1 MIIFVIGGIGIFP
14 DKYKC
19 NSPVS
24 TNLHCPGTLTIPFK
38 LMKTQSRQVPI
49 FWGYGHIESTEKQP
63 QPFSVLGLDPGLA
76 SCRKNFSSPLCLK
89 PRITKVTVTYVVTAR
104 KTSSS
109 KREDRF
115 WIFHSILNPNWHS
128 YRV

>member
-1 MIIFVIGGIGIFP
+1 VIIFVIDGIGIFP

-24 TNLHCPGTLTIPFK
+24 TNPHCPATLTIPLE
-38 LMKTQSRQVPI
+38 LMKTQSRQVHI
-49 FWGYGHIESTEKQP
+49 FWVYGHIESTEEHP
-63 QPFSVLGLDPGLA
+63 QPFSVLGLDPALLPVE
-76 SCRKNFSSPLCLK
+76 KNFSSPLCLK
-89 PRITKVTVTYVVTAR
+89 PRITKITVTYVVTAR

-109 KREDRF
+109 KARTGFDF
-115 WIFHSILNPNWHS
+115 PFALKSKFAQ

>member
-1 MIIFVIGGIGIFP
+1 MIIFVIDGIGIFP

-38 LMKTQSRQVPI
+38 LMKTQSRQVHI
-49 FWGYGHIESTEKQP
+49 FWGYGHIESTEKHP
-63 QPFSVLGLDPGLA
+63 QPFSVLGWIPALLPVE
-76 SCRKNFSSPLCLK
+76 KNFSSPLCLK

-104 KTSSS
+104 KPSSS
-109 KREDRF
+109 NGEDRF
-115 WIFHSILNPNWHS
+115 WIFHSILDPNWHR